1 MDKMRALV
9 TGSNGFIGSHLVEY
23 LLSKNYDV
31 SCFVRRTSNLQWL
44 KGLDVK
50 FAYGDCSK
58 KETLYDAVRNQDYVF
73 HLAGKIK
80 ATDWDTY
87 YRANYLGT
95 KNIIETCAEV
105 NPDLKRFIYVSSISA
120 AGPSVRGRL
129 KKEDEECRPI
139 NEYGKTKLL
148 GEEAVKSYAGKISYV
163 IIRPPNVLGPRQED
177 LYSILRI
184 IKRRIKPLLGN
195 GDKQLSICFVQDLVR
210 GIEMAATR
218 ENTVGKIYYITDG
231 KTYSWLNIADV
242 IVKELGVAGF
252 FISIPYPILII
263 MTVMMGLFAK
273 LRGKKTF
280 FSGKQV
286 KQIRETY
293 LTYDGSKAA
302 RDFGFRASIDLETGI
317 RDTIA
322 WYRQQRLL

>member
-1 MDKMRALV
+1 MRALV

-23 LLSKNYDV
+23 LLVKNYDV
-31 SCFVRRTSNLQWL
+31 TCLVRPTSNLQWL
-44 KGLDVK
+44 RGLDVK
-50 FAYGDCSK
+50 YAYGDCSK
-58 KETLYDAVRNQDYVF
+58 KETLYDAVTNQDYVF

-95 KNIIETCAEV
+95 RNIVEACAEV
-105 NPDLKRFIYVSSISA
+105 NPDLKCLVYVSSISA

-129 KKEDEECRPI
+129 KNEDDECRPT

-148 GEEAVKSYAGKISYV
+148 GEEAVKSYAGKVPYV

-177 LYSILRI
+177 LYSILKI
-184 IKRRIKPLLGN
+184 INHRIKPLLGN
-195 GDKQLSICFVQDLVR
+195 RDNQLSICFVQDLVR
-210 GIEMAATR
+210 GIEMSATY
-218 ENTVGKIYYITDG
+218 ETTGGKIYYITDG
-231 KTYSWLNIADV
+231 KTYSWRNIADV
-242 IVKELGVAGF
+242 IAKELGVADF
-252 FISIPYPILII
+252 LISIPHPILIVI
-263 MTVMMGLFAK
+263 TAIMGLFAR

-293 LTYDGSKAA
+293 LTYDGSKAE
-302 RDFGFRASIDLETGI
+302 RDFGFRAHIDLETGI
-317 RDTIA
+317 RDTIE
-322 WYRQQRLL
+322 WYREQRLL